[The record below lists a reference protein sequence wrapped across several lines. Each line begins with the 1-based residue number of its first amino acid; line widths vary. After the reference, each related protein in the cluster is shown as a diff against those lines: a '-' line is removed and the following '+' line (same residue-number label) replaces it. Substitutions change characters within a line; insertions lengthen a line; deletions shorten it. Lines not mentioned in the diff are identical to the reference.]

1 MPIPIRNLYFMLCY
15 AWDRLE
21 EAKTVPV
28 GIDAVTDIKDLFARI
43 LINGTRRCLKEGL
56 DSGYVENEEDIAGI
70 RGRLALSQSIAQGRM
85 VIGRNVCVV
94 DDFTPDTLANQILK
108 TTLWRL
114 SRVDDLDRSLRE
126 SIAEVLGRMSM
137 VTVRH
142 HLSRHEFQKVQLHGN
157 NRLYKFLLNVCE
169 IVFKSSL
176 VEQGQGNYLFK
187 DFIDDEHQMRR
198 LFQDFVF
205 NFLRRHQSEFKVS
218 RDRFQW
224 HTTGTSP
231 EARALLPYM
240 ETDITLRSATRIIV
254 IDTKFSKRALQTNF
268 GKQSLRS
275 EHLYQLYS
283 YLKNLEQKG
292 HPYTSAEGLLL
303 YPVVDQQVDFTT
315 ELPGHRLSIRTID
328 LRLPVEALSKSL
340 LQLTAGN

>member
-1 MPIPIRNLYFMLCY
+1 MSIPIRNLYFMLCY

-28 GIDAVTDIKDLFARI
+28 GIDAATDIKDLFARI

-56 DSGYVENEEDIAGI
+56 DSGYVESEEIIAGI
-70 RGRLALSQSIAQGRM
+70 KGRLALSQSIAQGRM
-85 VIGRNVCVV
+85 VLGRNVCVV

-114 SRVDDLDRSLRE
+114 GRVAELDRSLKE

-142 HLSRHEFQKVQLHGN
+142 HLSRHDFQKVQLYGN

-169 IVFKSSL
+169 IVFQSAL

-187 DFIDDEHQMRR
+187 DFLDDEHQMRR

-205 NFLRRHQSEFKVS
+205 NFLRRHQSAFKVS

-224 HTTGTSP
+224 HTTAPSP
-231 EARALLPYM
+231 EARSLLPLM
-240 ETDITLRSATRIIV
+240 ETDITLRSATRVVV

-292 HPYTSAEGLLL
+292 HPFSTADGLLL
-303 YPVVDQQVDFTT
+303 YPVVNQQVDFTA
-315 ELPGHRLSIRTID
+315 ELPGHKLSIRTID
-328 LRLPVEALSKSL
+328 LRLSVEALSNSL
-340 LQLTAGN
+340 LELTAGN